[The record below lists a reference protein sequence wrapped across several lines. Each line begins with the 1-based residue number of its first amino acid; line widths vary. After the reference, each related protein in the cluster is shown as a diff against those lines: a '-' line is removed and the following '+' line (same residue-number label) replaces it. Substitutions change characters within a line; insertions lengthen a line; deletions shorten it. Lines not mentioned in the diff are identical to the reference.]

1 MDDRPAASVA
11 SEQPV
16 ASPIKGT
23 YVAVGFPLAA
33 IALALLTHAS
43 GLSISWP
50 LFLCFI
56 VAAALGERVTVQVTP
71 RHRLSIA
78 FQVVIVAALLGGP
91 LAGGI
96 VGLATQ
102 LASGDTIW
110 RRRSTD
116 AGLSAL
122 QGLCVG
128 LLAPLPA
135 HDARI
140 QIVLVA
146 AACCISCALNVVAQ
160 ALIGLEREVRP
171 WLAHVRHVAKTDAAG
186 AVASFPFVLLLTSAQ
201 ETTVIVAGL
210 ASVLAFYAL
219 LRHLYLRHRQALSVE
234 QSLARHDA
242 ITGAPNLLALDE
254 ELALAHRRVLRGE
267 RPAGLYVLD
276 LDHFKRV
283 NDEHGHS
290 VGSTLLRQV
299 ASRLSES
306 LRRNDFLARYGG
318 EEFVVLA
325 AGIDASDLPQ
335 FAERLRLAVAS
346 KPFVIDDKII
356 NVTVSVGGAL
366 LDGTRVPDEVFN
378 AADGTLAQAKKKRNS
393 SVVERREGSR
403 VVALVASLKS
413 A

>member
-11 SEQPV
+11 GNQSV

-33 IALALLTHAS
+33 IAVALLTHAS
-43 GLSISWP
+43 GLRISWP
-50 LFLCFI
+50 LLLCFI

-71 RHRLSIA
+71 RHRLSIVG
-78 FQVVIVAALLGGP
+78 QVVMVAALLGGP
-91 LAGGI
+91 LVGGI

-116 AGLSAL
+116 AGLSML

-128 LLAPLPA
+128 LLAPLPS
-135 HDARI
+135 HDATR
-140 QIVLVA
+140 QILLVA
-146 AACCISCALNVVAQ
+146 AAFSVSAGLNLVGQ

-171 WLAHVRHVAKTDAAG
+171 WAAHIRLVAKAEVAA
-186 AVASFPFVLLLTSAQ
+186 AVASFPFVLLLSSPQ
-201 ETTVIVAGL
+201 DQTVMVAGL
-210 ASVLAFYAL
+210 AGVLAFYAL
-219 LRHLYLRHRQALSVE
+219 LRHLYLRHRRALSVE

-254 ELALAHRRVLRGE
+254 ELALAHRRVLHGE

-290 VGSTLLRQV
+290 VGSTLLREV
-299 ASRLSES
+299 AGRLSRS

-325 AGIDASDLPQ
+325 AGIDASDLQQ

-346 KPFVIDDKII
+346 EPFVIDDKII

-366 LDGTRVPDEVFN
+366 LDGTRVPDDVFN
-378 AADGTLAQAKKKRNS
+378 AADGTLAQAKRRRNS
-393 SVVERREGSR
+393 SVVERSEGSQ
-403 VVALVASLKS
+403 ATTLVAGLKS